1 MMKLLGNKIAALLLL
16 AFGLIPL
23 LLLHDGT
30 ALVIFGIAAITLFF
44 TKQDYT
50 KGPYEEDKGHDQ

>member
-30 ALVIFGIAAITLFF
+30 ALVIFGIAAITLLLAK
-44 TKQDYT
+44 TDYT
-50 KGPYEEDKGHDQ
+50 KGPYEEDNGHER